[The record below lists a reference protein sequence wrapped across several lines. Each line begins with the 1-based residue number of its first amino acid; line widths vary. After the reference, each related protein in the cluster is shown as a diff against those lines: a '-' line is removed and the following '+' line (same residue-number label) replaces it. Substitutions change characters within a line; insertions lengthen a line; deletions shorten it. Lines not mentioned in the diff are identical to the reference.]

1 MSVRPDNLDNSAH
14 SGKGIHMMIKPALV
28 VAVLS
33 VGIGIATAD
42 GIKPPPTKEGL
53 WETHSTQIQQGK
65 TVSDN
70 SIKMCQSK
78 ELTKSTQSSGE
89 ELRKKNECTSSV
101 TQTST
106 NAYVE
111 ESRCAKGPNA
121 GSVTKVV
128 ATYQGDTASHTEIHM
143 NAGKSETVMIMD
155 AKYLGSCPAGMKPG
169 DLIMD
174 GKIIS
179 GGN

>member
-1 MSVRPDNLDNSAH
+1 M
-14 SGKGIHMMIKPALV
+14 KIKPAGL

-33 VGIGIATAD
+33 VWIGIAGAD
-42 GIKPPPTKEGL
+42 GMKPPPTKDGL
-53 WETHSTQIQQGK
+53 WETHSTLTQQGK
-65 TVSDN
+65 TVSDK
-70 SIKMCQSK
+70 SVKMCQSQ
-78 ELTKSTQSSGE
+78 EYTKSMQSKGE

-101 TQTST
+101 TQPST
-106 NAYVE
+106 NTYVE

-121 GSVTKVV
+121 GSVTKVIY
-128 ATYQGDTASHTEIHM
+128 THQGDTASHTEMHM
-143 NAGKSETVMIMD
+143 NGGKSETVMIQD

-174 GKIIS
+174 GKIIA